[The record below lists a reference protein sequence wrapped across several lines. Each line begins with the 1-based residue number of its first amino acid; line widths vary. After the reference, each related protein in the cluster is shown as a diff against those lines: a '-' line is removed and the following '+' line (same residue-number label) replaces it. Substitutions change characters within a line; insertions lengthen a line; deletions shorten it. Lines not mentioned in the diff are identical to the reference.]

1 MSVFEKVKHIGAEL
15 KGHAPFTVVGA
26 LLGLGFMLVFRGV
39 SKETAGAMFGFF
51 HPAHVVLSALVTAS
65 LFRLHAMGKNF
76 LFVLVVGVVG
86 SIGVATLSDSVIPFV
101 GESVLG
107 VSVPS
112 HSAVHGHGEDEA
124 TVHAEDDEAGHV
136 EEADGH
142 VEDEAEAGGHVHGD
156 DCDHADEARGHVHDD
171 ECDHG
176 HAIHI
181 GFIEEW
187 HIVFPAAILGVII
200 AYLIPRT
207 RCPHAAHVLIS
218 TWASSSHVLMSMN
231 KPFDFTIAVGMFI
244 VLFLAVWLPCCISDI
259 VFPLLFVGSDV
270 ELKGVCACKNHSLHS
285 HPHTHEHTDECEG
298 GEES

>member
-26 LLGLGFMLVFRGV
+26 LLGLVFMLVFRGV

-65 LFRLHAMGKNF
+65 LFRLHAMGKHF

-86 SIGVATLSDSVIPFV
+86 AIGVATLSDSVIPFF
-101 GESVLG
+101 GESILG

-112 HSAVHGHGEDEA
+112 HTAMHGHGEDEGL
-124 TVHAEDDEAGHV
+124 HEDEEAGHV
-136 EEADGH
+136 EEAAGH
-142 VEDEAEAGGHVHGD
+142 VEDEHEEG
-156 DCDHADEARGHVHDD
+156 GHVHDD

-181 GFIEEW
+181 GFIEDW
-187 HIVFPAAILGVII
+187 YIVFPAAILGVII

-207 RCPHAAHVLIS
+207 RCPHAGHVLIS
-218 TWASSSHVLMSMN
+218 TWASSAHVLMNMD
-231 KPFDFTIAVGMFI
+231 KPFDLTIAAGMFI
-244 VLFLAVWLPCCISDI
+244 VLFIAVWLPCCVSDI

-270 ELKGVCACKNHSLHS
+270 ELKGACACKDHSLHS